1 MVDSPYPEIQRQSNL
16 EKMPS
21 LMRTCHSFPRIKTF
35 RITKIITTPNSGL
48 FFERSLSWLVVDN
61 TAGIGSTVSM
71 MKWSLY
77 STIWILDRVPR
88 LVRIRPKNKVNKSY
102 EIVPLI
108 MYLTKVRKLFYQR
121 LPQTPPPPTGGH
133 TVSLFLFFCIIGVV
147 WRWVNLWL
155 YSFWVFC
162 QGWEFA
168 H

>member
-108 MYLTKVRKLFYQR
+108 MYFILVENSRLNRTQSELNYDFVLHCALHIVTFLYYFVLKCKVKNY
-121 LPQTPPPPTGGH
+121 
-133 TVSLFLFFCIIGVV
+133 
-147 WRWVNLWL
+147 
-155 YSFWVFC
+155 
-162 QGWEFA
+162 
-168 H
+168 